1 MHLIFTNA
9 VALQSRIIQQE
20 KISSKHLDTK
30 HGRLWPILAK
40 LFPIKCNK
48 YKNIERKKGGGKA
61 KDEMRYLKAIKE
73 D

>member
-1 MHLIFTNA
+1 M
-9 VALQSRIIQQE
+9 ALQSRIIQQE

-48 YKNIERKKGGGKA
+48 YKNIEREKGGKL